1 MSAFIVADNT
11 INTIVNWL
19 DNALAEAYGTIT
31 IRQKLQ
37 EMGFDASVAGW
48 AERLG
53 HAMFQ
58 LNVIAVDARY
68 GGGEA
73 KKFRPL
79 DYRYKLTHTVPLVQ
93 VLKSLQCW
101 LYQCNEGDVP
111 QTALY
116 GLFDNDVQLYLMT
129 EIINAL
135 PEYQNAYWGKCLAS
149 CQSGQ
154 FLATQ
159 QRNATYL

>member
-1 MSAFIVADNT
+1 VKGGELPMSAFIVADKT
-11 INTIVNWL
+11 INSIVNWL
-19 DNALAEAYGTIT
+19 DRALEEAYGTIS
-31 IRQKLQ
+31 IHQKLLEQ
-37 EMGFDASVAGW
+37 GFDASVAGW

-53 HAMFQ
+53 YAMFQ

-68 GGGEA
+68 GSDQA

-79 DYRYKLTHTVPLVQ
+79 AYRYKFTHTVPLAQ

-111 QTALY
+111 TTALY

-129 EIINAL
+129 EIIDTL
-135 PEYQNAYWGKCLAS
+135 PEYQNAHWG
-149 CQSGQ
+149 
-154 FLATQ
+154 
-159 QRNATYL
+159 